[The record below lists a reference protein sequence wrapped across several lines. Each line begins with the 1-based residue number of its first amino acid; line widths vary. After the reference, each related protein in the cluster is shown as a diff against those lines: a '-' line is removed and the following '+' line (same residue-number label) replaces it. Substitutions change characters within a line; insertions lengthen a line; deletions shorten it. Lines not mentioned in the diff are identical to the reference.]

1 MYVLITSSR
10 TGGEALE
17 AARAFAAAG
26 HTPLIW
32 SPDGIAPQGWLSDPS
47 PDGETLIRSA
57 VARAAG
63 GESPSGLMLLPLE
76 RGWTA
81 ADGLAV
87 LETAARNPGAMVA
100 ARRAGGLPALE
111 RVAAW
116 IYRFTQG
123 RAVHDLYAGL
133 AVWPAQLV
141 GALNRPGRKPLYTRA
156 LLSVRSLNLPLA
168 EVELRPQEP
177 PAVRPAAAVV
187 WNMLCFL
194 AVFLRFTCSS
204 LLSAGVD
211 YGLFALLLTP
221 LHYAEAAHAVA
232 RAVSSTV
239 NFTLNR
245 MLVFSDRQSRVPL
258 AQALVRYF
266 ALAVV
271 VAAVGTGLIRL
282 FSTVLGLPA
291 MPVKLAVDILLYVI
305 SFLVQREL
313 VFHRRRPRRVPRTAK
328 STEPE
333 VR

>member
-1 MYVLITSSR
+1 M
-10 TGGEALE
+10 
-17 AARAFAAAG
+17 
-26 HTPLIW
+26 
-32 SPDGIAPQGWLSDPS
+32 
-47 PDGETLIRSA
+47 
-57 VARAAG
+57 
-63 GESPSGLMLLPLE
+63 
-76 RGWTA
+76 
-81 ADGLAV
+81 
-87 LETAARNPGAMVA
+87 
-100 ARRAGGLPALE
+100 
-111 RVAAW
+111 
-116 IYRFTQG
+116 
-123 RAVHDLYAGL
+123 HDLYAGL
-133 AVWPAQLV
+133 AVWPARLV
-141 GALNRPGRKPLYTRA
+141 GALNRPGRNPLYTRA